1 MTAPTRSQAEHALA
15 ALINAIRPDWS
26 TPGILA
32 QLRNKPTAPL
42 DVLAAS
48 ALWATSRRD
57 QHSPHLI
64 SEDDGEAWDRLCARS
79 NLPPTPTPTRD
90 CPYHPGQPKNCPDCA
105 AYTRTV
111 ITDPARIR
119 AIRQHTEGNPA

>member
-15 ALINAIRPDWS
+15 ALINAIRPDWA

-32 QLRNKPTAPL
+32 VIRKKPGLPI
-42 DVLAAS
+42 DVLAAA

-57 QHSPHLI
+57 QHAPHLI
-64 SEDDGEAWDRLCARS
+64 AEDDGMAWDRLIGKTTVM
-79 NLPPTPTPTRD
+79 PTAVTPRGR
-90 CPYHPGQPKNCPDCA
+90 CPYHPSQPKAPECPDCA
-105 AYTRTV
+105 DHQRTV

-119 AIRQHTEGNPA
+119 AIRNQEEA